1 MPNETLKA
9 VLILT
14 SARRRSQLNSTPLAA
29 AASVILA
36 FCAAVSTIESRC
48 ARALIKHPQHP
59 KGCPLRCHRSDSF
72 VHALNRGDQHRSR
85 SASNQLNGAT
95 MSTPSTMN
103 AVQGCDKCIE
113 RLHVDLFD
121 GFVVLTFTLL
131 TSLESLHWSNEV
143 IRTLS
148 LTLSKFY
155 TAQLTLMTRLYIL

>member
-131 TSLESLHWSNEV
+131 TSLESLH
-143 IRTLS
+143 
-148 LTLSKFY
+148 
-155 TAQLTLMTRLYIL
+155 